1 MKNEVSIVSDL
12 SCWASAAIYL
22 MGLVVLAVNL
32 KEVQVEDA
40 ASYNYASA
48 RQSIRRVETDGLR
61 GKIVDRHGRDLAT
74 NRKSLS
80 IVLNAAQFQKNS
92 WRATT
97 DEIEKEIE
105 RVAKCIGQESP
116 LTRKSIERHVSQTLA
131 MPLVVWRDIG
141 EEELARFSEH
151 DREFPGFKCEET
163 DERVYPY
170 GSVGSHVIGY
180 VGRDRG
186 ESEAGDEKFNFH
198 QLEMRG
204 RSGLEIYYDSYL
216 RGVSGER
223 KVLVDARGFAIKD
236 WVVVESKAGP
246 DLKTTLD
253 IDIQKAV
260 EKELE
265 GLVGACVVIDPRDGS
280 VLALASAPSYNP
292 NDFVP
297 ILSKELYAKYSKD
310 PKKPLL
316 NRASGGAYAPGST
329 FKTVTALA
337 GLSIGYP
344 QKRTYECT
352 GVFKL
357 GGLSLHCARRW
368 GHGDMDMR
376 HALRESC
383 NPYFCNLGYEIGT
396 NAIIR
401 AAKTMGLGSKTGIDF
416 GVDVAGVV
424 PDAEWKE
431 AVYHEK
437 WFPGDVT
444 QMAIG
449 QGMLLVSPLQM
460 ARIAG
465 AIGTGYLVTPRLKAD
480 IPTRKQKLPFAEW
493 QLRVVRDGMEMVV
506 DGGTGKKAKLSSV
519 KVAGKTGTAEIG
531 RGATKRKNTWFIAY
545 APADDPVIAVAMV
558 IENGD
563 SGGGTTA
570 PKVRNV
576 LASIFGDDNE
586 E

>member
-1 MKNEVSIVSDL
+1 
-12 SCWASAAIYL
+12 
-22 MGLVVLAVNL
+22 
-32 KEVQVEDA
+32 
-40 ASYNYASA
+40 
-48 RQSIRRVETDGLR
+48 
-61 GKIVDRHGRDLAT
+61 
-74 NRKSLS
+74 
-80 IVLNAAQFQKNS
+80 
-92 WRATT
+92 
-97 DEIEKEIE
+97 
-105 RVAKCIGQESP
+105 
-116 LTRKSIERHVSQTLA
+116 
-131 MPLVVWRDIG
+131 
-141 EEELARFSEH
+141 
-151 DREFPGFKCEET
+151 
-163 DERVYPY
+163 
-170 GSVGSHVIGY
+170 
-180 VGRDRG
+180 
-186 ESEAGDEKFNFH
+186 
-198 QLEMRG
+198 
-204 RSGLEIYYDSYL
+204 
-216 RGVSGER
+216 
-223 KVLVDARGFAIKD
+223 
-236 WVVVESKAGP
+236 
-246 DLKTTLD
+246 
-253 IDIQKAV
+253 
-260 EKELE
+260 
-265 GLVGACVVIDPRDGS
+265 
-280 VLALASAPSYNP
+280 
-292 NDFVP
+292 
-297 ILSKELYAKYSKD
+297 
-310 PKKPLL
+310 
-316 NRASGGAYAPGST
+316 
-329 FKTVTALA
+329 
-337 GLSIGYP
+337 
-344 QKRTYECT
+344 
-352 GVFKL
+352 
-357 GGLSLHCARRW
+357 
-368 GHGDMDMR
+368 MDMR